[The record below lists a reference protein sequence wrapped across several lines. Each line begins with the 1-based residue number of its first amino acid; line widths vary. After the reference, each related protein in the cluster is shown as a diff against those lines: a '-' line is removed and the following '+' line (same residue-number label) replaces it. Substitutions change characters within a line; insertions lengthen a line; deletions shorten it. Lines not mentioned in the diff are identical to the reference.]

1 MSMNMYCVAHQEKLA
16 ELSRAF
22 KRVKEAAT
30 GIPVQFRTQE
40 LSSVIRKME
49 ETNPANHDAILAHA
63 DWIMAT
69 IGNQPD
75 EYSTNN
81 PRDANLHFRNCVNA
95 VRPTA

>member
-49 ETNPANHDAILAHA
+49 EINPANHDAILAHA

-75 EYSTNN
+75 EYNTNN
-81 PRDANLHFRNCVNA
+81 RDANLHFRNCVSA
-95 VRPTA
+95 VRPAV